1 MGSLL
6 GSAVE
11 GAIVGG
17 VGAIPGVG
25 LVETVIAGGVG
36 AAANSAISQKIDEG
50 TIDGQKVVEDGLVGV
65 VAAGVFYGIG
75 QTVKAIK
82 GNSTLGIKEQYALD
96 QMLTSLVTGATS
108 SVLTVVGIKTGED
121 LFKELLTILLP
132 IYKGSNEGTALEY
145 LRGIYDKLTTEC
157 DM

>member
-50 TIDGQKVVEDGLVGV
+50 TICV
-65 VAAGVFYGIG
+65 
-75 QTVKAIK
+75 
-82 GNSTLGIKEQYALD
+82 
-96 QMLTSLVTGATS
+96 S
-108 SVLTVVGIKTGED
+108 S
-121 LFKELLTILLP
+121 
-132 IYKGSNEGTALEY
+132 
-145 LRGIYDKLTTEC
+145 R
-157 DM
+157 